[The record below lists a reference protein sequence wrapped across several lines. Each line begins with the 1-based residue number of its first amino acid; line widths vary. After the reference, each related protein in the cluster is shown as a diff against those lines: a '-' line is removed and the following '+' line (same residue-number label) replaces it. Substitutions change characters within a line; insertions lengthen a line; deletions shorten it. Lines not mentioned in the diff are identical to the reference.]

1 MGCPPRCVTSSSGS
15 IPSRSGRPGEF
26 RASPRRR
33 SPSSSWRLGKRRRR
47 AGTDAAG
54 AARFRPQLATR
65 SAVKV
70 SLPRRAETETDGRDV
85 PRGTSLRSPGG
96 RGGRSG
102 GGERPA
108 RQGDWAVTAAPDVPY
123 LERVLA
129 DAGIVLPDGG
139 AGKLVVHAAELLRW
153 NRAIRLTAITGPVDV
168 AVKHVLDS
176 LFLLRFAP
184 YPGRTLDAGS
194 GAGYPGI
201 PLAVA
206 LPESRFV
213 LLDATAKK
221 CAFLSHVC

>member
-1 MGCPPRCVTSSSGS
+1 
-15 IPSRSGRPGEF
+15 
-26 RASPRRR
+26 
-33 SPSSSWRLGKRRRR
+33 
-47 AGTDAAG
+47 
-54 AARFRPQLATR
+54 
-65 SAVKV
+65 
-70 SLPRRAETETDGRDV
+70 
-85 PRGTSLRSPGG
+85 
-96 RGGRSG
+96 
-102 GGERPA
+102 
-108 RQGDWAVTAAPDVPY
+108 VTAPPDVPY

-139 AGKLVVHAAELLRW
+139 ARKLVLHAAELLRW

-176 LFLLRFAP
+176 LLLLNFAP

-213 LLDATAKK
+213 LMDATAKK
-221 CAFLSHVC
+221 CTFLSHVLRQLGVSNAEVVRGRIAKGAPLPIGRFEQIVSRATFPPPEALRLLPPYLLPGGRLLLMAGPSVDPAGESPLHAGRLMRFELPFGLGTREIREYLAA

>member
-1 MGCPPRCVTSSSGS
+1 M
-15 IPSRSGRPGEF
+15 
-26 RASPRRR
+26 
-33 SPSSSWRLGKRRRR
+33 
-47 AGTDAAG
+47 
-54 AARFRPQLATR
+54 
-65 SAVKV
+65 
-70 SLPRRAETETDGRDV
+70 
-85 PRGTSLRSPGG
+85 
-96 RGGRSG
+96 
-102 GGERPA
+102 
-108 RQGDWAVTAAPDVPY
+108 TAAPDVPN

-139 AGKLVVHAAELLRW
+139 AGKLAVHAAELLRW

-176 LFLLRFAP
+176 LLLLKFAP

-206 LPESRFV
+206 LPGSRFV

-221 CAFLSHVC
+221 CTFLTHVLRRIGLSNAEVVRGRISKGALLPIGRFEQVVSRATFPPPEALRLLARYLLPGGRLLLMTGPAAEEQGEPPLPLRPGRRMRFELPFGMGAREIREYLAA